1 MALDIQK
8 IKAICFDIDGTLS
21 DTDNQMIAQVQRWLS
36 PMRYFIDQEALPII
50 ARRIVMALESPV
62 NIIFEWLDR
71 LHMDKILTWIMDRYT
86 GRGYRKRNQFL
97 LVEGVI
103 PMLDSLSKKYP
114 LAIISARDER
124 SVMQFL
130 KQFKLITFF
139 KVIITARTCPHTK
152 PYAQPLLFAAERLGI
167 RPENILIVGDTYV
180 DIKTGKRAGA
190 QTLGVLCGFGTEKEL
205 IKEGADMILASTADL
220 KDLLG

>member
-36 PMRYFIDQEALPII
+36 PMQYFIDEEALPII
-50 ARRIVMALESPV
+50 ARRMVMALESPV
-62 NIIFEWLDR
+62 NIVFEWLDR
-71 LHMDKILTWIMDRYT
+71 LSLDRILAWVMDRYA
-86 GRGYRKRNQFL
+86 GRGFRKRNQFL

-114 LAIISARDER
+114 LAIVSARDER

-130 KQFKLITFF
+130 KQYKLMPYF
-139 KVIITARTCPHTK
+139 KVIITSQTCPHTK
-152 PYAQPLLFAAERLGI
+152 PYAQPLLFAAERLGVS
-167 RPENILIVGDTYV
+167 PENLLMVGDTYV
-180 DIKTGKRAGA
+180 DIKTGNRAGA

-205 IKEGADMILASTADL
+205 TKEGADKILASTADL

>member
-36 PMRYFIDQEALPII
+36 PMRYFVDQEALPII
-50 ARRIVMALESPV
+50 ARRLVMALESPV
-62 NIIFEWLDR
+62 NIVFEWLDR
-71 LHMDKILTWIMDRYT
+71 LHMDKILTWIMDRFT

-97 LVEGVI
+97 LVDGVI

-114 LAIISARDER
+114 LAIVSARDEG
-124 SVMQFL
+124 SAMQFL
-130 KQFKLITFF
+130 KQFKLITYF
-139 KVIITARTCPHTK
+139 KVIITAHTCPHTK
-152 PYAQPLLFAAERLGI
+152 PFAQPLLFAAERLGI
-167 RPENILIVGDTYV
+167 SPENILIVGDTYV

-205 IKEGADMILASTADL
+205 IKEGADEILASTAEL

>member
-1 MALDIQK
+1 MTFNKQK

-62 NIIFEWLDR
+62 NLMFEWLDR
-71 LHMDKILTWIMDRYT
+71 LHMDKLLIWIMHRYN
-86 GRGYRKRNQFL
+86 GRGFRKRNQFL

-124 SVMQFL
+124 SCMQFL
-130 KQFKLITFF
+130 KQFKLIKYF
-139 KVIITARTCPHTK
+139 KVIITSQTCLHTK
-152 PYAQPLLFAAERLGI
+152 PYAQPLLFAAERLNI
-167 RPENILIVGDTYV
+167 SPENILIVGDTYV

-205 IKEGADMILASTADL
+205 IKEGADKILASTADL
-220 KDLLG
+220 KELLG

>member
-36 PMRYFIDQEALPII
+36 PMQYFIDQEALPII

-62 NIIFEWLDR
+62 NIVFEWLDR
-71 LHMDKILTWIMDRYT
+71 FHMDKILTWIMDRFT

-97 LVEGVI
+97 LIEGVI

-124 SVMQFL
+124 SALQFL
-130 KQFKLITFF
+130 KQFKLIKYF
-139 KVIITARTCPHTK
+139 KVIVTAQTCPHTK
-152 PYAQPLLFAAERLGI
+152 PFAEPLLFAAERLSI
-167 RPENILIVGDTYV
+167 SPKNILIVGDTYV

-205 IKEGADMILASTADL
+205 IKEGADKILASTADL